1 MFIEYLFFMIIF
13 KVEAGGIG
21 EKAHNLYEIVKETP
35 QFSSVLEVLQ
45 PLKVKNF
52 VRDKIVGGRE
62 TQKKEGD
69 KKDQ

>member
-1 MFIEYLFFMIIF
+1 MIIF

-21 EKAHNLYEIVKETP
+21 EKARNLYEIVKETP